1 MNLATCWLALVQPI
15 ARSTSLF
22 FFQAEG
28 GIRDG
33 HVTGVQTCAL
43 PISALGAARRD
54 GGDFLL
60 ALLDVDG
67 LKHVNNQ
74 HGHDVGD
81 LLISDVALVMG
92 AAVRESDILA
102 RMGGDEFCVL
112 VTTPRD
118 SPATLRLRL
127 VEGFRRFNATETR
140 PYQLSA
146 SICIVAGV
154 ADDSTT
160 VDALLA
166 CA

>member
-1 MNLATCWLALVQPI
+1 VLADELTGLNNRRGFSLLAE
-15 ARSTSLF
+15 A
-22 FFQAEG
+22 
-28 GIRDG
+28 
-33 HVTGVQTCAL
+33 
-43 PISALGAARRD
+43 ALGAARRD

-67 LKHVNNQ
+67 LTQVNSE

-112 VTTPRD
+112 VINPREG
-118 SPATLRLRL
+118 PAILRLRL
-127 VEGFRRFNATETR
+127 VEAFQHFNATQTR

-146 SICIVAGV
+146 SIGVVAGV

-166 CA
+166 RADELMDREKRPGPGARLTD